1 MIKYNVKYH
10 DPKNM
15 CICKNISKVF
25 KGEESN
31 FRILR
36 FPEFLGSTDS
46 PSERR
51 QLTCYNY

>member
-1 MIKYNVKYH
+1 MIQYNVKYH